1 VSVLTDRPFEFAKPP
16 RQKLAQ
22 IMNLIALA
30 LLIAFAVMLALSRLR
45 R

>member
-1 VSVLTDRPFEFAKPP
+1 MLMDRSFSSSRRP
-16 RQKLAQ
+16 RVGSWRK

-30 LLIAFAVMLALSRLR
+30 RLIAFAVMLALSRLR